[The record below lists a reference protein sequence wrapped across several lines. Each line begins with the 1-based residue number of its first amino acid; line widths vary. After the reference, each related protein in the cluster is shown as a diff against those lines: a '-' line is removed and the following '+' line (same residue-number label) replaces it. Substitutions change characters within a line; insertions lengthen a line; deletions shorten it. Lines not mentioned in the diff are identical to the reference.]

1 MQTSDNSFS
10 QPGVNDQPSRA
21 REVNVPRRSSAKERF
36 AYLVNR
42 YPEAS
47 QSFIR
52 REIVALER
60 LGVEV
65 QRYVVRHWEG
75 TLVDEED
82 KRENARSRAILDTPV
97 RDFAWAVGSTL
108 ASRPRAF
115 LRALELSWRLSRSSP
130 RGFAYHGMYLA
141 EACVLR
147 RWLQDEGIGHVHAH
161 FGTNSA
167 CVAMLCH
174 ELGGPKYSFTV
185 HGPDEFDRPGQLGLA
200 EKVKRSEFVV
210 GISKFGKSQLM
221 RWSNFTDWKKIHV
234 VHCGVDRQF
243 LESDPTPIPA
253 APRVV
258 CVGRL
263 AHAKGQSLLIE
274 AAARLKQEGLEFEI
288 VLAGSGPMHQELEAL
303 VTQYDVADRVRL
315 LGWVSNARVRQEL
328 IASRAMVLPSFAEG
342 LPVAIMEAFA
352 MGRPVIATRVAA
364 IPELVEDDATGW
376 LIEPGALGSL
386 VNALRDLFTSHPER
400 LAKMGRR
407 GRARVRDRHNI
418 DREAAKL
425 LMLLRGQ
432 MPEPERPHP
441 EARRPLVVGVD
452 QEPASLRVP
461 RSQRRPEPSRPMTR
475 H

>member
-1 MQTSDNSFS
+1 MQASDNDSSRQRDNDQTSPS
-10 QPGVNDQPSRA
+10 QEAKVRS
-21 REVNVPRRSSAKERF
+21 RRSSKRERF

-75 TLVDEED
+75 ELVDEED
-82 KRENARSRAILDTPV
+82 KQESARSRAILDAPV
-97 RDFAWAVGSTL
+97 REFAWAVGSTV
-108 ASRPRAF
+108 ATRPRAF

-147 RWLQDEGIGHVHAH
+147 RWLHDEGVGHVHAH

-174 ELGGPKYSFTV
+174 ELGGPEYSFTV

-200 EKVKRSEFVV
+200 EKVKRSQFVV
-210 GISKFGKSQLM
+210 GISNFGKSQLM
-221 RWSNFTDWKKIHV
+221 RWSNFADWKKIHV

-243 LESDPTPIPA
+243 LESEPTPIPT

-258 CVGRL
+258 CIGRL
-263 AHAKGQSLLIE
+263 AHAKGQSLLVE

-288 VLAGSGPMHQELEAL
+288 VLAGSGPMHQEIEAL
-303 VTQYDVADRVRL
+303 VTKYDVADRVRL
-315 LGWVSNARVRQEL
+315 LGWVSNARVREEL

-352 MGRPVIATRVAA
+352 MGRPVVATRVAG
-364 IPELVEDDATGW
+364 IPELVEDNATGW
-376 LIEPGALGSL
+376 LIEAGELDSL
-386 VNALRDLFTSHPER
+386 VNALRDLFTSHPDR

-407 GRARVRDRHNI
+407 GRVRVRERHNI

-425 LMLLRGQ
+425 LMLLRGR
-432 MPEPERPHP
+432 MPEPERTHS
-441 EARRPLVVGVD
+441 EARRPAVAAE
-452 QEPASLRVP
+452 QKPASLRMP

>member
-1 MQTSDNSFS
+1 MQSSDHNLSRQRVHSLAGPSGEANVTS
-10 QPGVNDQPSRA
+10 GA
-21 REVNVPRRSSAKERF
+21 LETERF

-65 QRYVVRHWEG
+65 QRFVVRHWEG

-82 KRENARSRAILDTPV
+82 KKESARSRAILDAPV
-97 RDFAWAVGSTL
+97 REFAWAVGSTL
-108 ASRPRAF
+108 ATRPGAF
-115 LRALELSWRLSRSSP
+115 LRALGLSWRESRSSP
-130 RGFAYHGMYLA
+130 QGFAYHAMYLA

-147 RWLQDEGIGHVHAH
+147 RWLHNAGVNHVHAH

-210 GISKFGKSQLM
+210 GISNFGKSQLM
-221 RWSNFTDWKKIHV
+221 RWSNFADWKKIHV

-243 LESDPTPIPA
+243 LESEPTPIPA

-258 CVGRL
+258 CIGRL
-263 AHAKGQSLLIE
+263 AQAKGQSLLVE
-274 AAARLKQEGLEFEI
+274 AAARLKREGLEFEI

-303 VTQYDVADRVRL
+303 VNQYDVADRVRL

-352 MGRPVIATRVAA
+352 MGRPVVATRVAG
-364 IPELVEDDATGW
+364 IPELVEDNATGW
-376 LIEPGALGSL
+376 LIEPGALDSL
-386 VNALRDLFTSHPER
+386 VNALRDLFTSHPAR

-418 DREAAKL
+418 DSEAAKL
-425 LMLLRGQ
+425 LMLLRGRT
-432 MPEPERPHP
+432 PSPERLLP
-441 EARRPLVVGVD
+441 EARRPLVATGD
-452 QEPASLRVP
+452 QEPAGLRVP
-461 RSQRRPEPSRPMTR
+461 RSQRRSEPSRPMTR